1 MLEWYYVYTITAT
14 VHGQTHQLSILFNLR
29 NHLEISGFLYKKEKI
44 NKYTSHFFNKVL

>member
-1 MLEWYYVYTITAT
+1 MLEWYYVYTITDT
-14 VHGQTHQLSILFNLR
+14 VHGQAHQLSILFNLR